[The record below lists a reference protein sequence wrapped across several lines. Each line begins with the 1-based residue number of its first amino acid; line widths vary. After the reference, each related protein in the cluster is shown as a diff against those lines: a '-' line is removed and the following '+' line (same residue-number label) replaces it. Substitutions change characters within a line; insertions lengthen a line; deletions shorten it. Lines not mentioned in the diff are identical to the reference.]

1 MALSVA
7 RPVLTSS
14 STPISQHA
22 VELTTSL
29 AKKCELAS
37 TLCTHAH
44 VGCCFRCLPTGME
57 TITDYM
63 LAMFVLFMFHLSCNG
78 PNTPSPPPPPSP
90 RGTFARAIQGP
101 RVPVLLRTL
110 QSLVRSGQLG
120 YQSFGTHAQSKG
132 FGFTSRLYRLF
143 LKSSLPLDCY
153 RRFDNLQVGNPEAAL
168 AQYRNKPSRT

>member
-78 PNTPSPPPPPSP
+78 PNTPSPPPPLPS
-90 RGTFARAIQGP
+90 RHLCSSHSGTAGSSAPPHSSVLGSLRAARIPKLRDPCTIQRF
-101 RVPVLLRTL
+101 RVYVPSIQVVPQVFSSARLL
-110 QSLVRSGQLG
+110 
-120 YQSFGTHAQSKG
+120 
-132 FGFTSRLYRLF
+132 
-143 LKSSLPLDCY
+143 SSL
-153 RRFDNLQVGNPEAAL
+153 
-168 AQYRNKPSRT
+168 